1 MNKSR
6 FSRLVAGGFAAMV
19 TVTAGGD
26 FDLIQIEQVIG
37 GVNGDTSAQSIQLR
51 MRQFFQCL
59 VSQARLRVH
68 DAAGQNPILLIDIT
82 ADVFGCNV
90 GDRVLITS
98 AGFADF
104 LNNPI
109 AADFT
114 LTNLIP
120 ESYLA
125 AGSLTFED
133 DFGTIYWRLSWGGDN
148 YIGPNDG
155 SLINDAD
162 GDFGPPW
169 PGALPSD
176 GLQALQFQGAAT
188 ALSTSNADDYT
199 LTAGAAV
206 FTNNNGDSATVTRP
220 AECPWDCDGSNDRS
234 NDGSVGIIDF
244 LTLLAQWGQVG
255 TSCDFDGGGVGI
267 NDFLELL
274 ANWGPCP

>member
-1 MNKSR
+1 MNKSC
-6 FSRLVAGGFAAMV
+6 FSRIVTGGFAAMV
-19 TVTAGGD
+19 TATAAGD
-26 FDLIQIEQVIG
+26 FDLMQIEQVIG
-37 GVNGDTSAQSIQLR
+37 GVNGDTSAQAIQLR
-51 MRQFFQCL
+51 MRQGFQCL
-59 VSQARLRVH
+59 VSEARLRVH

-82 ADVFGCNV
+82 TDVSGCNI

-104 LNNPI
+104 LDNPI

-148 YIGPNDG
+148 YTGPNDG
-155 SLINDAD
+155 SLINDDD

-169 PGALPSD
+169 PGVLPSD

-188 ALSTSNADDYT
+188 APSTSNENDYN
-199 LTAGAAV
+199 LTEGAAV

-220 AECPWDCDGSNDRS
+220 AECPWDCVNDDGVIGIDEFLAVL
-234 NDGSVGIIDF
+234 GS
-244 LTLLAQWGQVG
+244 WGQVG
-255 TSCDFDGGGVGI
+255 VPCDFDGGGVGI
-267 NDFLELL
+267 NEFLKVLGL
-274 ANWGPCP
+274 WGSCP